1 MGTAL
6 GRGTAEQTRPVP
18 RGTGGLQ
25 QTRRPR
31 EWPVGLEKDQ
41 TVSPT
46 TVPDETETRIEDRRL
61 SNPRALAIGPSPDTH
76 LPPRRLLSLPP
87 HLFAEPS
94 PHGDSARS
102 GSGVTGLA
110 SLIPQ

>member
-1 MGTAL
+1 MLVGTAL
-6 GRGTAEQTRPVP
+6 GRGTAEQTRLVP

-87 HLFAEPS
+87 PPLC
-94 PHGDSARS
+94 
-102 GSGVTGLA
+102 
-110 SLIPQ
+110 